1 MALIAFVRLVE
12 NVTRA
17 SPIATAMTPIR
28 IAYSRADTASLART
42 NRRNRR
48 DRCLV
53 FFVSIV
59 FIVFIAL
66 LLVGVVADW
75 PARRAG
81 AV

>member
-53 FFVSIV
+53 FFVSS
-59 FIVFIAL
+59 VFIAV
-66 LLVGVVADW
+66 LLVGVVVD
-75 PARRAG
+75 
-81 AV
+81 

>member
-1 MALIAFVRLVE
+1 MEPSAVEMLVE
-12 NVTRA
+12 KVVRA
-17 SPIATAMTPIR
+17 VAMPTAMTPTR
-28 IAYSRADTASLART
+28 MAYSRADTASLART